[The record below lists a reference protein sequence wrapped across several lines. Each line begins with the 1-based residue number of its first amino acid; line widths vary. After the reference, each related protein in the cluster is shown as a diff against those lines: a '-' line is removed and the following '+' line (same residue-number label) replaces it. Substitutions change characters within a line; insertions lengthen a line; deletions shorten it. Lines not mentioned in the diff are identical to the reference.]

1 MLLLLIVYL
10 FYVCQPNLRVWG
22 TAGQQ
27 QSRMILL
34 QTSGNAAKKKSPP
47 HAAHLNKYVTVTFNS
62 CWLVLFCAWGG
73 LASYTCC

>member
-1 MLLLLIVYL
+1 MLLLLTFICSMFASL
-10 FYVCQPNLRVWG
+10 TFGCWG

-34 QTSGNAAKKKSPP
+34 QTSGNAAKKQSPP
-47 HAAHLNKYVTVTFNS
+47 HAARLQEVTVHLIPAG
-62 CWLVLFCAWGG
+62 LVLFCPLGG

>member
-10 FYVCQPNLRVWG
+10 FYVCQPNLSVWG

-34 QTSGNAAKKKSPP
+34 QTSGNAAKKKLPP
-47 HAAHLNKYVTVTFNS
+47 HVAHLKK
-62 CWLVLFCAWGG
+62 
-73 LASYTCC
+73 

>member
-1 MLLLLIVYL
+1 MSWLMLLLLIVYL
-10 FYVCQPNLRVWG
+10 FYVCQPNLSVWG

-47 HAAHLNKYVTVTFNS
+47 HAAHLNK
-62 CWLVLFCAWGG
+62 
-73 LASYTCC
+73 

>member
-10 FYVCQPNLRVWG
+10 FYVCQPNLSVWG

-34 QTSGNAAKKKSPP
+34 LNSGNAAKKKSPP
-47 HAAHLNKYVTVTFNS
+47 HAAHLNK
-62 CWLVLFCAWGG
+62 
-73 LASYTCC
+73 